1 MLKHNPSYF
10 RWFFPWRILCY
21 SYLPP
26 SFCYPHCIKQFT
38 NVWKLI
44 NIIEKPQG
52 YNCHNKKMHI
62 IYGALQYIQ
71 NKLLIHILQLP
82 LQFAIQISAL
92 IADLPAKN
100 PSQLG
105 HKLNI
110 HWPAMAEWCRP
121 FFKRIYLTLI
131 LHFQIRHILANLQFS
146 HKTCNRFFSLALGLG
161 K

>member
-52 YNCHNKKMHI
+52 YNCHNNKMHI

-121 FFKRIYLTLI
+121 FFKRINTNTAFSNKTYSCKFTI
-131 LHFQIRHILANLQFS
+131 FSQNLQQVLFPC
-146 HKTCNRFFSLALGLG
+146 TRTW
-161 K
+161 